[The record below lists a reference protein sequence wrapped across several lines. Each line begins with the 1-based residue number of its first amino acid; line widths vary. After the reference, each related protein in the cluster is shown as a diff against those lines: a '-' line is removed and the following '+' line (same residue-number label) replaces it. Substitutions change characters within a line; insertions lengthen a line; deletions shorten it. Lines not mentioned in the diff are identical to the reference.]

1 MLLQME
7 LEQGPEVVF
16 ELAAWVKHT
25 VGPDSG
31 AMYLFE
37 VHYIHLLMPSKQ
49 V

>member
-16 ELAAWVKHT
+16 FEFAAWEKHT

-37 VHYIHLLMPSKQ
+37 AHYIHLLTPS
-49 V
+49 